1 MKEIILLFEIIYI
14 FAPANTVLVDYGVM
28 VTLQI
33 LVLIFLVRVQV
44 GQQTFVY
51 YTKEP
56 QTTTDLVVDSD
67 YTCFPFLDHVNLK

>member
-14 FAPANTVLVDYGVM
+14 FAPANTVLLDYGVM
-28 VTLQI
+28 ATLQI

-44 GQQTFVY
+44 VQQTFVY

-56 QTTTDLVVDSD
+56 QLNLDLVGVSH
-67 YTCFPFLDHVNLK
+67 YTCFTFLDHVNLK